1 MNGRRQYDAPSGEGK
16 DGEAPGA
23 PRRAAAGVA
32 RGAPRPVPAAQE
44 KEIGYHPRVAEAS
57 ASPRQGPPTAPAR
70 TPDGS
75 ASRALP
81 VALLALSLAGA
92 AIAAE
97 LWIIHHRAHAGAG
110 PSFCD
115 IDEHVSC
122 GKVALSRWSVL
133 LGVPL
138 AAWGA
143 LAYLALA
150 GLAALALRRRQP
162 TPGWPAGLLL
172 LGSGFMTAGASVLAA
187 ISTFAIDAFCIL
199 CAASWAVS
207 LSLLVLSILLALRAG
222 GLGGALRADLGALRD
237 HPRPAAAWTAVLL
250 AAAAGLVLVHR
261 LVPARALPAAPA
273 AAATG
278 GPVVVYEYS
287 DYLCPFC
294 ARMHGTEK
302 AITTSS
308 PGVRFVRRQFPLDA
322 GCNPR
327 VRATVPGHEGSCE
340 LARGGICAE
349 RLGAFEAYDDAAFA
363 QQEARP
369 GAEALAQAAG
379 IDLGAFRACLRSP
392 ETETRLAADIR
403 DGLAAGVKA
412 TPSYQLRG
420 RLYAGA
426 LPPELGGPP
435 VQ

>member
-1 MNGRRQYDAPSGEGK
+1 MAR
-16 DGEAPGA
+16 
-23 PRRAAAGVA
+23 
-32 RGAPRPVPAAQE
+32 RGARSPGRPRPVPAAPE

-57 ASPRQGPPTAPAR
+57 ASPRQGPRAAPAR
-70 TPDGS
+70 APDGS
-75 ASRALP
+75 APRALP
-81 VALLALSLAGA
+81 AALLALSLAGA
-92 AIAAE
+92 ALAVE
-97 LWIIHHRAHAGAG
+97 LWVIHHQAHAGGG

-150 GLAALALRRRQP
+150 GLAALALRRRRP
-162 TPGWPAGLLL
+162 TPGWPAGLLV
-172 LGSGFMTAGASVLAA
+172 LGSGFMTAGASALAA

-207 LSLLVLSILLALRAG
+207 ISLLVLSILLARRAG
-222 GLGGALRADLGALRD
+222 GLGAALRADAAALRD
-237 HPRPAAAWTAVLL
+237 RPGPAAAWAAVLA
-250 AAAAGLVLVHR
+250 AAAAGLLLAHR
-261 LVPARALPAAPA
+261 LAPAPAVPAAPVA
-273 AAATG
+273 R
-278 GPVVVYEYS
+278 GPLVLYEYS

-302 AITTSS
+302 AITATS

-327 VRATVPGHEGSCE
+327 VRATIPGHEGSCE

-392 ETETRLAADIR
+392 ETEARLAADIR
-403 DGLAAGVKA
+403 DGMAAGVRS

-420 RLYAGA
+420 KLYAGT

-435 VQ
+435 AR